1 MKAIVWSKEKC
12 PMCVQAKTF
21 LNSKNVEYEERIV
34 GVDWTKEQLLEQ
46 VPNARSVPQIVID
59 DKYVGGYVELRNFL
73 STQNSK
79 QANLT
84 LQYTFTKLYERLK

>member
-12 PMCVQAKTF
+12 PMCVQAKT
-21 LNSKNVEYEERIV
+21 LLKQHGIEYEERMV

-59 DKYVGGYVELRNFL
+59 GELIGGYVELRNYL
-73 STQNSK
+73 N
-79 QANLT
+79 
-84 LQYTFTKLYERLK
+84 

>member
-12 PMCVQAKTF
+12 PMCIQAKTL

-46 VPNARSVPQIVID
+46 VPNARSVPQIFID
-59 DKYVGGYVELRNFL
+59 GELIGGYVELRNYL
-73 STQNSK
+73 N
-79 QANLT
+79 
-84 LQYTFTKLYERLK
+84 

>member
-12 PMCVQAKTF
+12 PMCVQAKTL

-46 VPNARSVPQIVID
+46 VPNARSVPQILID
-59 DKYVGGYVELRNFL
+59 GKLIGGYVELRNYL
-73 STQNSK
+73 N
-79 QANLT
+79 
-84 LQYTFTKLYERLK
+84 

>member
-12 PMCVQAKTF
+12 PMCVQAKTL

-46 VPNARSVPQIVID
+46 VPNARSVPQVVID
-59 DKYVGGYVELRNFL
+59 GELIGGYVELRNYL
-73 STQNSK
+73 N
-79 QANLT
+79 
-84 LQYTFTKLYERLK
+84 

>member
-12 PMCVQAKTF
+12 PMCVQAKTL

-46 VPNARSVPQIVID
+46 VPNARSVPQILID
-59 DKYVGGYVELRNFL
+59 GKLIGGHVELRNYL
-73 STQNSK
+73 N
-79 QANLT
+79 
-84 LQYTFTKLYERLK
+84 

>member
-12 PMCVQAKTF
+12 PMCVQAKTL

-46 VPNARSVPQIVID
+46 VPNARSVPQILID
-59 DKYVGGYVELRNFL
+59 GSLIGGYVELRNYL
-73 STQNSK
+73 N
-79 QANLT
+79 
-84 LQYTFTKLYERLK
+84 

>member
-12 PMCVQAKTF
+12 PMCVQAKT
-21 LNSKNVEYEERIV
+21 LLKQHGIDYEERMV

-59 DKYVGGYVELRNFL
+59 GELIGGYVELRNYL
-73 STQNSK
+73 N
-79 QANLT
+79 
-84 LQYTFTKLYERLK
+84 

>member
-12 PMCVQAKTF
+12 PMCVQAKTL

-46 VPNARSVPQIVID
+46 VPNARSVPQILID
-59 DKYVGGYVELRNFL
+59 GELIGGYLELRNYL
-73 STQNSK
+73 N
-79 QANLT
+79 
-84 LQYTFTKLYERLK
+84 

>member
-12 PMCVQAKTF
+12 PMCVQAKTL

-46 VPNARSVPQIVID
+46 VPNARSVPQILID
-59 DKYVGGYVELRNFL
+59 GELIGGYVELRNYL
-73 STQNSK
+73 N
-79 QANLT
+79 
-84 LQYTFTKLYERLK
+84 

>member
-12 PMCVQAKTF
+12 PMCVQAKTL

-46 VPNARSVPQIVID
+46 VPNARSVPQILID
-59 DKYVGGYVELRNFL
+59 GKLIGGYLELRNYL
-73 STQNSK
+73 N
-79 QANLT
+79 
-84 LQYTFTKLYERLK
+84 